1 MEGNAKWA
9 LIVAAVVVV
18 VLILLAVVWMCSAS
32 KGRKS
37 TCMKPIDK
45 YHQRKIETL
54 SHAQKETVNLS
65 RVYMM
70 ELATG
75 SSCRSNTLELLE
87 INYRA
92 MYGTILEGSDAKT
105 ATGLEMA
112 KCQLLAQLAQDDSR
126 LPSVKQQLS
135 LLNDQLSEL
144 LAPQSSKQQ
153 AILQRLLGAM
163 SSAYVDQLLF
173 GQRQNC
179 QLSLEAYEGAT
190 EAGELFGRWLVAD
203 YGARNELL

>member
-9 LIVAAVVVV
+9 LIVAVVVVV
-18 VLILLAVVWMCSAS
+18 VLIVVVAIWMCSAS
-32 KGRKS
+32 KNRKS

-45 YHQRKIETL
+45 HHQRKIESL
-54 SHAQKETVNLS
+54 SSAQKETVNLS

-75 SSCRSNTLELLE
+75 STCRSNTLELLE
-87 INYRA
+87 TNYQT
-92 MYGTILEGSDAKT
+92 MYGVLIPEEAKV

-112 KCQLLAQLAQDDSR
+112 KYQLYAQLAQDDSR
-126 LPSVKQQLS
+126 LPSVKQQLG
-135 LLNDQLSEL
+135 LLNTQLAEV
-144 LAPQSSKQQ
+144 LAPESEKQQ
-153 AILQRLLGAM
+153 AVLQRLLGAM

-179 QLSLEAYEGAT
+179 QLSLEAYGGAT
-190 EAGELFGRWLVAD
+190 GAGELFGRWLVAE
-203 YGARNELL
+203 YGARHELL